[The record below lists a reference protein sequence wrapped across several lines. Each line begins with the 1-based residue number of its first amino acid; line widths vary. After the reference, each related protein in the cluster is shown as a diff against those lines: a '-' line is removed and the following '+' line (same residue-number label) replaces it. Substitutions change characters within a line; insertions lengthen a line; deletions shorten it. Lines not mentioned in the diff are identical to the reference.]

1 MTRYIGIGDNAGQ
14 VEGADDA
21 LEYAAARCG
30 IQSIDPD
37 APEAEEFCRM
47 LEEWYYSGDWVVEG
61 LDDASGL

>member
-1 MTRYIGIGDNAGQ
+1 MTQYVGIGANMGQ
-14 VEGADDA
+14 VVDAEDA

-47 LEEWYYSGDWVVEG
+47 FEGWFFSGGWTLEGADT
-61 LDDASGL
+61 

>member
-1 MTRYIGIGDNAGQ
+1 MTRYVGIGSNAGQ
-14 VEGADDA
+14 VVDADDA

-47 LEEWYYSGDWVVEG
+47 FEGWFFSGNWNLEGADT
-61 LDDASGL
+61 